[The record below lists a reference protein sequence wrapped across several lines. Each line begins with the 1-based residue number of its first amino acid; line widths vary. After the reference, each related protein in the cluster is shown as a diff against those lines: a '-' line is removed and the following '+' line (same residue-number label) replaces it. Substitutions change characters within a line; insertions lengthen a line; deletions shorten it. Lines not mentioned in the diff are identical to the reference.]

1 MLQISSGEVYTN
13 TIRGH
18 EWFGLVPAVRAAHEK
33 AEVRLLPSH
42 LRADEG
48 QDTHLVREA
57 LPQLLQKSALL
68 NWAEQGIERI
78 NQKPDCGALL
88 IGSLLLWDL
97 QPDTTSEPWSLSGWS
112 VCNNYPK
119 NKTCANLQQG

>member
-1 MLQISSGEVYTN
+1 MLQTGPGEVHAN
-13 TIRGH
+13 TILRCKRY
-18 EWFGLVPAVRAAHEK
+18 EVVPAVRAADEK

-68 NWAEQGIERI
+68 NGAEQGIEGI
-78 NQKPDCGALL
+78 HQKPDCGALL
-88 IGSLLLWDL
+88 IGSLLLRDL
-97 QPDTTSEPWSLSGWS
+97 QPDTTSEPWSVSS
-112 VCNNYPK
+112 
-119 NKTCANLQQG
+119 